1 MLFRSQACAA
11 DGDAGQSRQKGGQGV
26 GEHGHDLRPV
36 QQKDQAAD
44 NGTHQAG
51 RARVAQGTAEKYRKG
66 GADQGADQTLHWP
79 GVAFPGARSVKF
91 LPHRRIVVL
100 LPTDASGQAV
110 ERIQPG
116 HVDAIAQHAPRL
128 ALPVSVRRFEHL
140 MKLFVKMLE
149 ADVSIFLDNN
159 IKLRVIGSR
168 DGLSDALIKV
178 IGNAEEKT
186 RSLTGGELLLC
197 LNYGGHL
204 EIADAVKKVI
214 RSGISA
220 EDVTPEL
227 IAQNLYAPEVPPCDL
242 IVRTSGEQRLSNFM
256 LWRAAY
262 SELMFIDKHWPD
274 MTTDDVTVILDEYA
288 RRNRRFGG

>member
-1 MLFRSQACAA
+1 MSEKTELPRHVGFIV
-11 DGDAGQSRQKGGQGV
+11 DGNRRWAKQHGLPAYEGHLAGYNS
-26 GEHGHDLRPV
+26 L
-36 QQKDQAAD
+36 KD
-44 NGTHQAG
+44 
-51 RARVAQGTAEKYRKG
+51 
-66 GADQGADQTLHWP
+66 
-79 GVAFPGARSVKF
+79 
-91 LPHRRIVVL
+91 VL
-100 LPTDASGQAV
+100 LETLRRGVKYASAYVFSTENWKRSEEEVG
-110 ERIQPG
+110 
-116 HVDAIAQHAPRL
+116 
-128 ALPVSVRRFEHL
+128 HL

-159 IKLRVIGSR
+159 IRLRVIGSR
-168 DGLSDALIKV
+168 DDLSDALIKV
-178 IGNAEEKT
+178 IDNAEEKT

-204 EIADAVKKVI
+204 EIADAVKKI
-214 RSGISA
+214 IQSGISA

-274 MTTDDVTVILDEYA
+274 MTTDDVAVILDEYA

>member
-1 MLFRSQACAA
+1 MSEKIELPRHIGFIV
-11 DGDAGQSRQKGGQGV
+11 DGNRRWAKQHGLPAYEGHLAGYNS
-26 GEHGHDLRPV
+26 L
-36 QQKDQAAD
+36 KD
-44 NGTHQAG
+44 
-51 RARVAQGTAEKYRKG
+51 
-66 GADQGADQTLHWP
+66 
-79 GVAFPGARSVKF
+79 
-91 LPHRRIVVL
+91 VL
-100 LPTDASGQAV
+100 LETLRRGVKYASAYVFSTENWKRSEEEVG
-110 ERIQPG
+110 
-116 HVDAIAQHAPRL
+116 
-128 ALPVSVRRFEHL
+128 HL

-159 IKLRVIGSR
+159 IRLRVIGSR

-178 IGNAEEKT
+178 IDNAEEKT
-186 RSLTGGELLLC
+186 RNLTGGELLLC

-214 RSGISA
+214 QSGISA

-274 MTTDDVTVILDEYA
+274 MTTDDVAVILDEYA

>member
-1 MLFRSQACAA
+1 MSEKTELPRHVGFIV
-11 DGDAGQSRQKGGQGV
+11 DGNRRWAKQ
-26 GEHGHDLRPV
+26 HGLPAYEGHLARYNCL
-36 QQKDQAAD
+36 KD
-44 NGTHQAG
+44 
-51 RARVAQGTAEKYRKG
+51 
-66 GADQGADQTLHWP
+66 
-79 GVAFPGARSVKF
+79 
-91 LPHRRIVVL
+91 VL
-100 LPTDASGQAV
+100 LETLRRGVKYASAYVFSTENWKRSEEEVG
-110 ERIQPG
+110 
-116 HVDAIAQHAPRL
+116 
-128 ALPVSVRRFEHL
+128 HL

-178 IGNAEEKT
+178 IDNAEEKT
-186 RSLTGGELLLC
+186 RNLTGGELLLC

-214 RSGISA
+214 QSGISA

-274 MTTDDVTVILDEYA
+274 MTTDDVAVILDEYA